1 MEKWSCLCQ
10 EMKVMK
16 ITEIS
21 PLVRRIT
28 AGNSSVFSGPGTN
41 TYLVG
46 KEEITVIDPGPAM
59 PEHIENIAKACGD
72 DIKQILVTHTHP
84 DHSPGAKLLHQR
96 TAAPV
101 MGMYALHKQT
111 QDKTFKANKVLEDG
125 DEIREIEYTLKAIHT
140 PGHASN
146 HLCYLL
152 EEEKMIFTGDHIME
166 GSTVVIGPPDGN
178 MKQYIE
184 SLEKLKQ
191 FDISMIAPGHGNLM
205 KDPKSVVD
213 WIVSHRMF
221 REKKVVDALTEFSK
235 ANLDQL
241 VEKVYD
247 DVDERLHG
255 IARASLLA
263 HLNKLIEED
272 KAVSKGEEFHWKG

>member
-10 EMKVMK
+10 EMKVMT
-16 ITEIS
+16 ISELS

-28 AGNSSVFSGPGTN
+28 AGNSSVFTGPGTN

-84 DHSPGAKLLHQR
+84 DHSPGAKLLPQR
-96 TAAPV
+96 TAAPA
-101 MGMYALHKQT
+101 MGMYALLKQT

>member
-10 EMKVMK
+10 EMKVMT
-16 ITEIS
+16 ITELS

-28 AGNSSVFSGPGTN
+28 ADNSSVFTGPGKN

>member
-1 MEKWSCLCQ
+1 M
-10 EMKVMK
+10 
-16 ITEIS
+16 ITELS

-28 AGNSSVFSGPGTN
+28 AGNSSVFTGPGTN

-111 QDKTFKANKVLEDG
+111 QDKTFKAHKVLKDG

-152 EEEKMIFTGDHIME
+152 EEEKLIFTGDHIME

-184 SLEKLKQ
+184 SLEKLKK
-191 FDISMIAPGHGNLM
+191 FDISLIAPGHGNLM

-272 KAVSKGEEFHWKG
+272 KAVNQGDEFHWKGQLKKVKKKK

>member
-10 EMKVMK
+10 EMKVMT
-16 ITEIS
+16 ITELS

-28 AGNSSVFSGPGTN
+28 AGNSSVFTAPGTN

-59 PEHIENIAKACGD
+59 PEHIENIAKACGE

>member
-10 EMKVMK
+10 EMKVMT
-16 ITEIS
+16 ITELS

-28 AGNSSVFSGPGTN
+28 AGNSSVFTGPGKN